1 MIKILKWILKK
12 LAQAVIRRYQP
23 GIVAI
28 TGSVGKT
35 SAKEAIKAV
44 LGKERHIWATSGNF
58 NNEIGVPLT
67 ILGDWPKIEKPAFLF
82 WLRVIIFAFNRIIFP
97 NRATYPEILILEYAA
112 DRPGD
117 LKYLLEIAR
126 PQIAVVTAVG
136 EIPVHVEFYS
146 GPEALAR
153 EKARIVEQLPT
164 VGFAVLNADDA
175 LVSDMKNRTRAQ
187 IMTFGFDNSAQI
199 KITGFEN
206 TSNGEPIGVIFKLE
220 YNGSF
225 VPIKIN
231 RAFGK
236 SQAYAAAAAASV
248 GLIFGMNLVKIAEA
262 LIENY
267 QAPEGRMNLIPGIK
281 ETFII
286 DDSYNASP
294 LSMKAALETLRDL
307 RAKRKIAVLGDMLE
321 LGKYSL
327 EAHEEIGKFA
337 AKSVDLL
344 FTVGPQAK
352 FIAETAQKAG
362 LDKEN
367 IFSFLITEEAKKE
380 VELKIKKGDLIL
392 VKGSR
397 AIGLDKI
404 VNEIK
409 ALSSSGSGQGV
420 LNA

>member
-1 MIKILKWILKK
+1 MKTIFLKILKWSLKK

-35 SAKEAIKAV
+35 STKEAIKAV
-44 LGKERHIWATSGNF
+44 LCKERRIRAASGNF

-67 ILGDWPKIEKPAFLF
+67 ILGDWQKIEKPIFLF
-82 WLRVIIFAFNRIIFP
+82 WLKVISSALVRVLFP
-97 NRATYPEILILEYAA
+97 RRSAYPEILVLEYAA

-117 LKYLLEIAR
+117 IKELLEIAR

-153 EKARIVEQLPT
+153 EKAKIIEQLPT
-164 VGFAVLNADDA
+164 VGFAILNADDA
-175 LVSDMKNRTRAQ
+175 LVFDMKSRTRAQ
-187 IMTFGFDNSAQI
+187 VMTFGFSELAQI

-206 TSNGEPIGVIFKLE
+206 ASNGEPTGVVFKLE
-220 YNGSF
+220 YGGSF

-231 RAFGK
+231 NAFGK
-236 SQAYAAAAAASV
+236 GQAYAAAAAACV
-248 GLIFGMNLVKIAEA
+248 GLIFGVNLVKIAEA

-267 QAPEGRMNLIPGIK
+267 QAPQRRMNLVPGVK

-294 LSMKAALETLRDL
+294 LSMKAALETLRAL
-307 RAKRKIAVLGDMLE
+307 KSKRKIAVLGDMLE

-337 AKSVDLL
+337 AGIVDLL
-344 FTVGPQAK
+344 FTVGPRAK
-352 FIAETAQKAG
+352 FIAAAANKAG
-362 LDKEN
+362 LAKEN
-367 IFSFLITEEAKKE
+367 ILSFLIAEEVKKE

-397 AIGLDKI
+397 AIGLDK
-404 VNEIK
+404 VVDEIK
-409 ALSSSGSGQGV
+409 QM
-420 LNA
+420 

>member
-1 MIKILKWILKK
+1 MKTIFLKILKWSLKK

-35 SAKEAIKAV
+35 STKEAIKAV
-44 LGKERHIWATSGNF
+44 LCKERRIRAASGNF

-67 ILGDWPKIEKPAFLF
+67 ILGDWQKIEKPIFLF
-82 WLRVIIFAFNRIIFP
+82 WLKVISSALVRVLFP
-97 NRATYPEILILEYAA
+97 RRSAYPEILVLEYAA

-117 LKYLLEIAR
+117 IKELLEIAR

-153 EKARIVEQLPT
+153 EKAKIIEQLPT
-164 VGFAVLNADDA
+164 VGFAILNADDA
-175 LVSDMKNRTRAQ
+175 LVFDMKSRTRAQ
-187 IMTFGFDNSAQI
+187 VMTFGFSELAQI

-206 TSNGEPIGVIFKLE
+206 ASNGEPTGVVFKLE
-220 YNGSF
+220 YGGSF

-231 RAFGK
+231 NAFGK
-236 SQAYAAAAAASV
+236 GQASAAAAAACV
-248 GLIFGMNLVKIAEA
+248 GLIFGVNLVKIAEA

-267 QAPEGRMNLIPGIK
+267 QAPQRRMNLVPGVK

-294 LSMKAALETLRDL
+294 LSMKAALETLRAL
-307 RAKRKIAVLGDMLE
+307 KSKRKIAVLGDMLE

-337 AKSVDLL
+337 AGIVDLL
-344 FTVGPQAK
+344 FTVGPRAK
-352 FIAETAQKAG
+352 FIAAAANKAG
-362 LDKEN
+362 LAKEN
-367 IFSFLITEEAKKE
+367 ILSFLIAEEVKKE

-397 AIGLDKI
+397 AIGLDK
-404 VNEIK
+404 VVDEIK
-409 ALSSSGSGQGV
+409 QM
-420 LNA
+420 